1 MIGSLIAAGA
11 SLLGTHLVN
20 RQNMR
25 NYYEMRQYNTPAAQ
39 MQRFRNAGLNPHLIY
54 TQTNETSPAPE
65 MKIPDFSSLGN
76 MTSEL
81 SEFQNIKES
90 KARVNNLDKVNQQL
104 DEQIKTQVLENVM
117 RQKNIDWQ
125 DLFNSANYE
134 TVKQNIENAK
144 KQFDLLDEQIKKVT
158 REIERLDMNDF
169 VDLMNV
175 VFKSKELDNAARS
188 LGIEEAKLKEMIREF
203 NINNKYKVLLNDFL
217 NGLLGDG
224 SDTANAVG
232 ATIRQWLLSFMENEY
247 ERNDG
252 QRSSDSQ
259 GSGGSF

>member
-25 NYYEMRQYNTPAAQ
+25 NYYGMRQYNTPAAQ

-54 TQTNETSPAPE
+54 SQTNEVSPAPE
-65 MKIPDFSSLGN
+65 LEVPDFSALGGI
-76 MTSEL
+76 TSEL

-104 DEQIKTQVLENVM
+104 DEQIKTQVLENIM

-125 DLFNSANYE
+125 DLFNESNYE
-134 TVKQNIENAK
+134 VVKQNLANSK

-158 REIERLDMNDF
+158 RETKRLDMNDLTD
-169 VDLMNV
+169 VMNV
-175 VFKSKELDNAARS
+175 MFKSKELENAARS

-232 ATIRQWLLSFMENEY
+232 ATLRQWLLSFMHNEY

-252 QRSSDSQ
+252 QGSSGSQ

>member
-1 MIGSLIAAGA
+1 MIGSLLAAGA
-11 SLLGTHLVN
+11 SLLGTHLIN
-20 RQNMR
+20 RQNMK

-65 MKIPDFSSLGN
+65 MKIPDFSTLGN
-76 MTSEL
+76 ITSEI

-104 DEQIKTQVLENVM
+104 DEQIKTQILENIM

-125 DLFNSANYE
+125 DLFNEANYE
-134 TVKQNIENAK
+134 TVKQNLTNAK
-144 KQFDLLDEQIKKVT
+144 KQFDLLDSQIKKVT
-158 REIERLDMNDF
+158 RETQRFDMNDF
-169 VDLMNV
+169 ADLMNTI
-175 VFKSKELDNAARS
+175 FKSKELENAARS
-188 LGIEEAKLKEMIREF
+188 LNIEQAKLNEMIREF

-224 SDTANAVG
+224 SNTARAVG
-232 ATIRQWLLSFMENEY
+232 VTIRQWLLSFMQDDVEHN
-247 ERNDG
+247 RNDG
-252 QRSSDSQ
+252 QGS
-259 GSGGSF
+259 GNSGGSF